1 MRPAQISKFPRG
13 RLILVVLFVLMQVF
27 LLGLKKHET
36 LFLDVYP
43 NDTPG
48 PRVYGPRLV
57 GQTFVVKKNGL
68 ARIDLMV
75 GTYGR
80 TIRNDLIFRLS
91 ETKAAKALL
100 VEKAVPGSE
109 LRDNLYVSVAFKP
122 LRRSRGKEF
131 KFEVGSPD
139 AAPDNAV
146 SLWMNARDIYR
157 EGGPLFNDAP
167 AQGEF
172 VFRAYAKRTILAELG
187 RITAKYPGILGSP
200 FALVTIVVFF
210 EVVQVYFLW
219 ALLGYFFGRES
230 APRRPSEGRR
240 KRPGK
245 AGVPNEY
252 RGAGRMA
259 DILLVSDDVVG
270 EKMAGPGIRAWEMA
284 RSLSCRF
291 RVRLAVPDLLKN
303 GRSESFFRGAPFE
316 TAFYTP
322 GDAAA
327 MRSLADD
334 SRIVIFQGY
343 VLSKFPNLK
352 NRGRYL
358 IADIYDPFVL
368 ENLFVHQRK
377 VGNLADREAIH
388 LHDLRVFND
397 TLLSADHFVCASE
410 RQKDL
415 YAGSLMSL
423 DRVDPAALD
432 ADPSFQSLISVVPF
446 GLAEDDAPPS
456 PPDDVFG
463 REYPQVGPGDILL
476 IWGGVL
482 SNWFD
487 PATLLQGFK
496 AALTKDPRL
505 KLLFLSTGH
514 PNPLLPPFEIAV
526 EARRLAADLG
536 LLDRHVFF
544 RDGWVEYGRRAAFFG
559 RADIGVSIHKTH
571 FETRYA
577 FRTRI
582 LDYIKFG
589 LPILCTE
596 GDYFADLVGWEDVGE
611 VVRSENAADIE
622 RALLRLAADRERRDA
637 VRARLGEIRARFGW
651 DRVTAPLALHCD
663 KVLAGAVKASQRPG
677 KREISYVCGGV
688 PDSALRRRG
697 RKVLEGRLSL
707 GALARLRRLL
717 RL

>member
-1 MRPAQISKFPRG
+1 M
-13 RLILVVLFVLMQVF
+13 
-27 LLGLKKHET
+27 T
-36 LFLDVYP
+36 
-43 NDTPG
+43 
-48 PRVYGPRLV
+48 
-57 GQTFVVKKNGL
+57 
-68 ARIDLMV
+68 
-75 GTYGR
+75 
-80 TIRNDLIFRLS
+80 
-91 ETKAAKALL
+91 
-100 VEKAVPGSE
+100 
-109 LRDNLYVSVAFKP
+109 
-122 LRRSRGKEF
+122 
-131 KFEVGSPD
+131 
-139 AAPDNAV
+139 
-146 SLWMNARDIYR
+146 
-157 EGGPLFNDAP
+157 
-167 AQGEF
+167 
-172 VFRAYAKRTILAELG
+172 
-187 RITAKYPGILGSP
+187 
-200 FALVTIVVFF
+200 
-210 EVVQVYFLW
+210 
-219 ALLGYFFGRES
+219 
-230 APRRPSEGRR
+230 
-240 KRPGK
+240 
-245 AGVPNEY
+245 
-252 RGAGRMA
+252 
-259 DILLVSDDVVG
+259 DILLISDDVVG

-284 RSLSCRF
+284 RSLARRF
-291 RVRLAVPDLLKN
+291 RVRLAGPDLPKN
-303 GRSESFFRGAPFE
+303 GRNDAFFRGAPFE
-316 TAFYTP
+316 TTFYTP

-343 VLSKFPNLK
+343 VLSKFPDLK

-377 VGNLADREAIH
+377 VGSLADREAIH

-397 TLLSADHFVCASE
+397 ILLSADHFVCASE

-596 GDYFADLVGWEDVGE
+596 GDYFADLVGREDVGE

-622 RALLRLAADRERRDA
+622 RAILRLAADRERRA
-637 VRARLGEIRARFGW
+637 VIRSRLGEIRARFGW
-651 DRVTAPLALHCD
+651 DRVMAPLALHCD

-688 PDSALRRRG
+688 PDSALRRGG
-697 RKVLEGRLSL
+697 RKVLEGKLSL